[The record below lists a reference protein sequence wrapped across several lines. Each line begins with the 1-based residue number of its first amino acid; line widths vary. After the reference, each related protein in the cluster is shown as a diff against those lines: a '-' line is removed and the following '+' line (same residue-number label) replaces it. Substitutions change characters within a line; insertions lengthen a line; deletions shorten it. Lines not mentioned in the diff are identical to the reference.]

1 MAAMVHGAQIV
12 AIIVTLFLTSFSG
25 CTLAADE
32 DPLQDFCVADLT
44 SQINVNGFV
53 CKDPSAVK
61 ADDFTFTGFR
71 NAANVTNTTN
81 GFVPTPAFVQQLP
94 GLNTLG
100 LSILRSDFAPDGLNG
115 PHVHPR
121 ASELFLVVQGKI
133 EVGFVTSNNTLFSQ
147 TLEQGDVFIIPRG
160 LVHFQHNIGGTAA
173 VAFAVFNS
181 QNSGVER
188 LQNTLFGSGIP
199 DAVLQKTFQLDVA
212 IIDQLKK
219 AFSTSTPSNY

>member
-1 MAAMVHGAQIV
+1 MAYRTPRV
-12 AIIVTLFLTSFSG
+12 ALVVMMFLIAFSA
-25 CTLAADE
+25 CALAADE
-32 DPLQDFCVADLT
+32 DPLQDFCVADN
-44 SQINVNGFV
+44 SSHSIINGFA
-53 CKDPSAVK
+53 CKDPSSVK
-61 ADDFTFTGFR
+61 SDDFTFTGFR
-71 NAANVTNTTN
+71 NPANAANATN
-81 GFVPTPAFVQQLP
+81 GFVPTAATVQLLP

-121 ASELFLVVQGKI
+121 ASELFFVVQGKI
-133 EVGFVTSNNTLFSQ
+133 EVGFVSSNNTLFSK

-188 LQNTLFGSGIP
+188 LQTTLFGSGIP
-199 DAVLQKTFQLDVA
+199 DVVLQKTFQLDMGIV
-212 IIDQLKK
+212 DQLKK
-219 AFSTSTPSNY
+219 TFTP

>member
-1 MAAMVHGAQIV
+1 MAFGTPGRAIV
-12 AIIVTLFLTSFSG
+12 VTMFLTAFSG
-25 CTLAADE
+25 YTLAADE

-53 CKDPSAVK
+53 CKDPSSVK
-61 ADDFTFTGFR
+61 ADDFTFMGFR
-71 NAANVTNTTN
+71 NAANTANTAN

-121 ASELFLVVQGKI
+121 ASELFFVVQGKI
-133 EVGFVTSNNTLFSQ
+133 EVGFVTSNNTLFSKK
-147 TLEQGDVFIIPRG
+147 LEQGDVFIIPRG
-160 LVHFQHNIGGTAA
+160 LVHFQHNIGKTAA

-199 DAVLQKTFQLDVA
+199 DTVLQKTFQLDEGIV
-212 IIDQLKK
+212 DQLKK
-219 AFSTSTPSNY
+219 TFTP